1 MRVFLMALLVLA
13 LGCAGASDRILPEAR
28 PVEVGDYRI
37 HAGDQ
42 LELRF
47 PLNPELT
54 VTTIVRP
61 DGMISPRGVN
71 EVQAKGLTPAEL
83 TEQLRNAYS
92 TELRD
97 PELAV
102 IVRSMAARVYVDGQ
116 IEKPGEYVWTRQITA
131 MQAIA
136 RAGGFRETASSD
148 QIVVLRRSADGSQ
161 RVIQIDLDD
170 VHSGEG
176 EHRDVFLAP
185 YDLVLVPESGI
196 SDVNTWVDQY
206 IRKNIPISPREV
218 MFGM

>member
-1 MRVFLMALLVLA
+1 
-13 LGCAGASDRILPEAR
+13 
-28 PVEVGDYRI
+28 
-37 HAGDQ
+37 
-42 LELRF
+42 
-47 PLNPELT
+47 
-54 VTTIVRP
+54 
-61 DGMISPRGVN
+61 
-71 EVQAKGLTPAEL
+71 
-83 TEQLRNAYS
+83 
-92 TELRD
+92 
-97 PELAV
+97 V